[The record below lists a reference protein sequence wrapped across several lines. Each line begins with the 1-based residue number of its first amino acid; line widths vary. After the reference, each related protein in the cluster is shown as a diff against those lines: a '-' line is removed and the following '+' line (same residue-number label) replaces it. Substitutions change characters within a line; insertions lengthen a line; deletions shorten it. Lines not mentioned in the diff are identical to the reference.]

1 MLSRVALLPLLATL
15 VVARSV
21 NTLTE
26 PAPTTSRITLVGEG
40 AECITESYYGTYG
53 GSSSTQ
59 EEIYFASGRC
69 ADDEQ
74 DERSMVSNDG
84 SRIVW
89 VGPAGVDP
97 SSSFANTSL
106 SASWESIQSLAQ
118 VHATKAREGQH
129 TFNADA
135 FAGSIELMHQSSQSL
150 LLRVPA
156 SYLPI
161 LDTLLPAH
169 LVPVALPTS
178 PLPSATGFESVPRHL
193 VENLA
198 NITRHLEFDPVLSK
212 VLNDGI
218 QMDSIRRDVRW
229 LTGEGPSGIESR
241 HSFTSGAIKA
251 AHWIKGESN
260 PQYHMTTLIS
270 SDKVESSGAVCDLH
284 HYMPGFSPNV
294 ICTYPSLN
302 NSSEHVILSAHYD
315 SRGSFGNTRAP
326 GGDDDGSGSG
336 HLLGVVEAIKR
347 GEVKFEK
354 KVQVAFFSGEEQG
367 LYGSH
372 AYAGE
377 LLPCWV

>member
-1 MLSRVALLPLLATL
+1 MLSTLSLLPLLGAL
-15 VVARSV
+15 VSAQQA
-21 NTLTE
+21 NPLTE

-69 ADDEQ
+69 ADDVQ
-74 DERSMVSNDG
+74 DGRSMVSDDG

-97 SSSFANTSL
+97 SSSFANISL
-106 SASWESIQSLAQ
+106 SSSWESIQSLAQ
-118 VHATKAREGQH
+118 VHATKVREGQH
-129 TFNADA
+129 TFNTDA
-135 FAGSIELMHQSSQSL
+135 FTGSIELMHQSSQSL

-178 PLPSATGFESVPRHL
+178 PFPSAAGFESVPAYL

-198 NITRHLEFDPVLSK
+198 NITKHLEFDPVLSK

-241 HSFTSGAIKA
+241 HSFTAGAIKA
-251 AHWIKGESN
+251 AHWIKGKSCRDI
-260 PQYHMTTLIS
+260 T
-270 SDKVESSGAVCDLH
+270 
-284 HYMPGFSPNV
+284 
-294 ICTYPSLN
+294 
-302 NSSEHVILSAHYD
+302 
-315 SRGSFGNTRAP
+315 
-326 GGDDDGSGSG
+326 
-336 HLLGVVEAIKR
+336 
-347 GEVKFEK
+347 
-354 KVQVAFFSGEEQG
+354 
-367 LYGSH
+367 
-372 AYAGE
+372 
-377 LLPCWV
+377 